1 MSGSSSTLPRQAR
14 PSLKLRRRRIGAGM
28 ESVPCAPH
36 RVLHP
41 RRRLPLA
48 ILLLIAFTVV
58 ATAVRAQ
65 PIATETNRSQ
75 SDRVP
80 VKMTAADAMKLRE
93 ALTAYDQ
100 GRSQEAQPIL
110 EELLRRHPANFD
122 TNETLGLIHAEAGDL
137 KRALPL
143 LETAVRL
150 EPRSAIARG
159 NLGAAY
165 LKLNQ
170 PQKAV
175 PELEAA
181 AHLLPTDQP
190 AQTNLAHAY
199 METGKPARAAQA
211 FAAAAALGPL
221 DADTTHDR
229 ALALLESNDAAGAKR
244 VLDAVPQQSRTD
256 ATEALD
262 GEVEERLGDPRQAE
276 EHFSQAAHL
285 NPSEPNIYAW
295 VLELLRHFSWQ
306 PAVKIADYGI
316 ARYPASTRLKAA
328 RGIALYADNRYKDAA
343 EVFSALLAADPGN
356 ATWAG
361 LLGRN
366 CSLIA
371 DVAMP
376 ACDSL
381 QNFAA
386 QHPRN
391 AEAATYAAIALLHQ
405 PADKRDNAKAR
416 VLLEQA
422 IAADPKLADAY
433 YQLGVLEQEGAHW
446 QESAAPLEKAIALK
460 PTLAEAHYRLARAY
474 SHLGRRDDAAKEIA
488 LQQRYSKEQKESV
501 DARLKE
507 VRTFLTAAQ

>member
-1 MSGSSSTLPRQAR
+1 
-14 PSLKLRRRRIGAGM
+14 M
-28 ESVPCAPH
+28 ESVLRGLH
-36 RVLHP
+36 RVLHHL
-41 RRRLPLA
+41 RRVALA
-48 ILLLIAFTVV
+48 ILLLIVFMAA
-58 ATAVRAQ
+58 ATAVWAQ
-65 PIATETNRSQ
+65 PVGTQPHRVQPNRIQ
-75 SDRVP
+75 QNRVAP
-80 VKMTAADAMKLRE
+80 VKMTVADAVKLQQ

-100 GRSQEAQPIL
+100 GRSQDAQPVL
-110 EELLRRHPANFD
+110 EELLRRHPDNFD
-122 TNETLGLIHAEAGDL
+122 LNETLGLIHAEAGDL
-137 KRALPL
+137 KQALPL

-150 EPRSAIARG
+150 EPHSAIARG

-170 PQKAV
+170 LQKAV
-175 PELEAA
+175 SELEAA
-181 AHLLPTDQP
+181 ARLLPSDQP
-190 AQTNLAHAY
+190 AQMNLAHAY
-199 METGKPARAAQA
+199 MEIHEPAKAAQA

-229 ALALLESNDAAGAKR
+229 ALALLQSNDAAGAKR
-244 VLDAVPQQSRTD
+244 VLDAIPQQSRDD
-256 ATEALD
+256 ATEELA
-262 GEVEERLGDPRQAE
+262 GEVEERLGDYRQAE

-295 VLELLRHFSWQ
+295 VVELLRHFSWQ
-306 PAVKIADYGI
+306 PAVKIADFGI
-316 ARYPASTRLKAA
+316 EKYPASTRLKAA
-328 RGIALYADNRYKDAA
+328 RGIALYADNRYKEAA
-343 EVFSALLAADPGN
+343 QVFSALLAADPGN
-356 ATWAG
+356 ATWAS

-371 DVAMP
+371 DVALP

-391 AEAATYAAIALLHQ
+391 AEAATYAATALLHQ
-405 PADKRDNAKAR
+405 PADKRDNAKTRA
-416 VLLEQA
+416 LLEQA

-433 YQLGVLEQEGAHW
+433 YQLGVLEQEEAHW